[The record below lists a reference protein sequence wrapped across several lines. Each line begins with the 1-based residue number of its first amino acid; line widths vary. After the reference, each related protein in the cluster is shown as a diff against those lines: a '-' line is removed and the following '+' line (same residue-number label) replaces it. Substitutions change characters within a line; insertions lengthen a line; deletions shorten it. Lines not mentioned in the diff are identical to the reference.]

1 MNISCDKSI
10 LNNAVT
16 GVCKAV
22 TSKSAL
28 PVLEGILLKA
38 EGFNLTLTGYDFEL
52 AIVTTIPVNVKK
64 PGEIVIPAKLFADMV
79 RKFIC
84 DEIDIIV
91 DENNNVVVKGGIT
104 QYTLVGIDATE
115 YPALPNPEVENTAVI
130 PSEMLCEVI
139 NTSIY
144 AVATDDKRPA
154 HTGELFCF
162 SENALRVVALDG
174 FRLAIL
180 DRQIECSKDINIIIP
195 QKTLLELVKLISEDE
210 TDIKI
215 SANRRFIMFSNNK
228 YTVISRLIEGDFLD
242 YNNVIP
248 KEFSTKVI
256 VNTKSFI
263 DVIERAS
270 LIITERLKNPLRI
283 NFTDDNNIIVNCK
296 TATVSVVDELNAEI
310 IGDAVEVGFNNR
322 YLLDAL
328 KNSGCENVVF
338 EINGALSPVAIK
350 PEEGDKFFFL
360 VLPVRFK
367 NN

>member
-1 MNISCDKSI
+1 MNISCDKAL
-10 LNNAVT
+10 LNQAVT

-38 EGFNLTLTGYDFEL
+38 DGFNLTLTGYDFEL

-91 DENNNVVVKGGIT
+91 DDENNNVIVKGGIT
-104 QYTLVGIDATE
+104 QYTLIGIDASE
-115 YPALPNPEVENTAVI
+115 FPALPNPEVENTAVI
-130 PSEMLCEVI
+130 PSEMLCELV

-162 SENALRVVALDG
+162 SENNLRVVALDG

-180 DRQIECSKDINIIIP
+180 DREIECSKELNIIIP
-195 QKTLLELVKLISEDE
+195 QKTLVELIKLISEDE

-215 SANRRFIMFSNNK
+215 SANRRFITFSNDK

-248 KEFSTKVI
+248 KEHTTKVVI
-256 VNTKSFI
+256 NTKSFI
-263 DVIERAS
+263 DVIDRAS

-283 NFTDDNNIIVNCK
+283 NFTDENNIVVTCK
-296 TATVSVVDELNAEI
+296 TATATVVDEISADI
-310 IGDAVEVGFNNR
+310 TGDAVEVGFNNR

-328 KNSGCENVVF
+328 RNAGCENVVF

-350 PEEGDKFFFL
+350 PEEGNKFFFL

-367 NN
+367 T